1 MFDGKP
7 FGWPRVEDFRSG
19 QPGMDEFPDPLPC
32 GLVSLAAS
40 FERAPPDFDHT
51 ASECHK
57 RREVCRHGV
66 VGEETPDH
74 LLKPLP
80 LLGYG
85 IVSSLAQLL
94 LDLSEFCL
102 AAVAPGLPFELE
114 SPLAGSTADQRKTQE
129 VEGLRL
135 TKTALL
141 AIVHRIA
148 AELDQPGL
156 LGVKRQRELLK
167 PLPHHF
173 EEPMR
178 IGLALEPDHQ

>member
-1 MFDGKP
+1 MFDGEP
-7 FGWPRVEDFRSG
+7 YGWPRVQDFRFG
-19 QPGMDEFPDPLPC
+19 QPGIGDFSYPLPC
-32 GLVSLAAS
+32 GLVSLATS

-51 ASECHK
+51 ASERHE

-66 VGEETPDH
+66 VGEETPDD

-80 LLGYG
+80 LLGDG
-85 IVSSLAQLL
+85 IVSSPAQLL

-114 SPLAGSTADQRKTQE
+114 SPLAGSAADQRKTQE
-129 VEGLRL
+129 VEGRRL
-135 TKTALL
+135 SKTALL
-141 AIVHRIA
+141 AIVPRIA

-156 LGVKRQRELLK
+156 LGVTRQRELLK

-178 IGLALEPDHQ
+178 IGLALEPDH